1 MANSANPTVLH
12 CSAAPPLQSTTIN
25 SVGCMGLLNVGVQL
39 ALADQTAAAGAAL
52 ALSAACAVLVL
63 LGFKRV
69 GRLDKF
75 EKSIKTGQ
83 KYDPN

>member
-1 MANSANPTVLH
+1 
-12 CSAAPPLQSTTIN
+12 
-25 SVGCMGLLNVGVQL
+25 MGLLNVGVQL
-39 ALADQTAAAGAAL
+39 ALADQTAAAGATL
-52 ALSAACAVLVL
+52 ALSSVCAVLVL

-69 GRLDKF
+69 RRLDKF

>member
-1 MANSANPTVLH
+1 
-12 CSAAPPLQSTTIN
+12 
-25 SVGCMGLLNVGVQL
+25 MGLLNVGVQL